1 MSEKEINGNPKSNK
15 KNYEILS
22 GDCKNC
28 DVRFKVIALGN
39 SSK

>member
-22 GDCKNC
+22 EDCQNC

>member
-22 GDCKNC
+22 GDCRNY
-28 DVRFKVIALGN
+28 DVTFKVIALGN

>member
-15 KNYEILS
+15 KIYEILS
-22 GDCKNC
+22 GDCQNY